1 MSTTNPILLRIDP
14 TPFTFVSFEYTMPSY
29 DGPLG
34 RRAFISCGSDIQ
46 MVDRRRVAIEIAEAG
61 ITLIKKKQLVKVH
74 CADWVPTPA
83 AGQDN
88 RSIDPIRLA
97 SSGRA

>member
-1 MSTTNPILLRIDP
+1 
-14 TPFTFVSFEYTMPSY
+14 
-29 DGPLG
+29 
-34 RRAFISCGSDIQ
+34 